1 MANDKPQKLLG
12 KKVLV
17 TGSGTGIGRGIALHF
32 ADCGADVAVH
42 YAHSADGAESAVA
55 EIQQKGRKA
64 SAFKADLANVDA
76 CRSLAEDA
84 IDFLGGLDT
93 LFCNAGI
100 TMNIAFEKVT
110 PEQYDTLYNV
120 NVRSPFFITQTALP
134 TLLKSDDPS
143 VINITSIHA
152 YEGMPE
158 HAVYAGTK
166 GALVAYTR
174 TLSIELAMKGVR
186 VNAIAPGA
194 VYVPNYDKAMD
205 DFDPEACGNLIPSG
219 FVGDPLDI
227 AHAAAFLA
235 TQEARFIIGQTLIV
249 DGGTTSWLPVNDG
262 FRQKSTAQFGKG
274 YVPGL

>member
-1 MANDKPQKLLG
+1 MTSNESQKLLG

-42 YAHSADGAESAVA
+42 YAHSAAGAESAVA
-55 EIQQKGRKA
+55 EIQEKGRRSA
-64 SAFKADLANVDA
+64 AFKADLGNVDEGQK
-76 CRSLAEDA
+76 LAEEA
-84 IDFLGGLDT
+84 IEFLGGLDT
-93 LFCNAGI
+93 LVCNAGI
-100 TMNIAFEKVT
+100 TMNMPFEKVT
-110 PEQYDTLYNV
+110 PEQFDTLYNV
-120 NVRSPFFITQTALP
+120 NVRSPFFLTQAALP
-134 TLLKSDDPS
+134 SLLESEDPS
-143 VINITSIHA
+143 VINITSVHA

-194 VYVPNYDKAMD
+194 VYVPNYDKAIEN
-205 DFDPEACGNLIPSG
+205 FEPEAVGPMIPSG
-219 FVGDPLDI
+219 FIGEPLDI

-249 DGGTTSWLPVNDG
+249 DGGTTSWLPINDS
-262 FRQKSTAQFGKG
+262 FRQKTTAQFGKG